1 MPGDEVELNF
11 ELFTRLAPLVAPLN
25 VNFKVDV
32 RWFYAPFRLL
42 YRDFN
47 EMFMGNST
55 SDAYLMP
62 QIAFPTNADFQ
73 TFYKNYG
80 RLYQSFGLPQSDGI
94 YSIAPSSK
102 PARLPLAP
110 LRMYNQIFYHYY
122 LDSRKFSQTE
132 LDIIRAKLVVNTS
145 VSMGIAELYELE
157 HLEAIRK
164 EMGSLAFEGLYQQ
177 KPVIQDGFYIK
188 DGWIQR
194 YDIPPKVIEDSIIT
208 FDLTFKGDEQ
218 SDWVVAVS

>member
-1 MPGDEVELNF
+1 MGAGELIPGTLLDVMPGDEAELNF

-62 QIAFPTNADFQ
+62 QIAFATNADFQ
-73 TFYKNYG
+73 SFYKNYG
-80 RLYQSFGLPQSDGI
+80 RLYQSFGLPQSDGV
-94 YSIAPSSK
+94 YSVEPSSR
-102 PARLPLAP
+102 PSRLPLAP

-122 LDSRKFSQTE
+122 LDTRKFSQTE
-132 LDIIRAKLVVNTS
+132 LDAIRSKLVVNS
-145 VSMGIAELYELE
+145 PASLDISALLSSEGAYVS
-157 HLEAIRK
+157 
-164 EMGSLAFEGLYQQ
+164 
-177 KPVIQDGFYIK
+177 
-188 DGWIQR
+188 
-194 YDIPPKVIEDSIIT
+194 
-208 FDLTFKGDEQ
+208 
-218 SDWVVAVS
+218 